1 MSDNPNQMGAEN
13 TARIDQFREDMDR
26 MKLKGASAGS
36 ERWML
41 AIGALLVLVGLVLG
55 ILGAV
60 NTINA
65 GDSPTDQRAFIASGS
80 LLGIV
85 LVIAGAALFVRFSLG
100 RFLRF
105 WLIRLVYE
113 GRSDTD
119 RIVDAIERASGL
131 ESTVPGA
138 APHPVTA
145 PTPQAAAPQQAPQ
158 AAPRQAPRAAP
169 QPAPQAAPGMPPQG
183 APQQP
188 PTPPSYPQG

>member
-1 MSDNPNQMGAEN
+1 MGADPAAGAQHS
-13 TARIDQFREDMDR
+13 ARIDQFRDDMDR

-41 AIGALLVLVGLVLG
+41 AVGALLAIAGIVLG

-105 WLIRLVYE
+105 WLVRLVYE
-113 GRSDTD
+113 GRADTD

-131 ESTVPGA
+131 DSTVPPA
-138 APHPVTA
+138 TAVPPSAPAQPGVA
-145 PTPQAAAPQQAPQ
+145 
-158 AAPRQAPRAAP
+158 
-169 QPAPQAAPGMPPQG
+169 QPAQASPNVQPPPPIAGPQG
-183 APQQP
+183 
-188 PTPPSYPQG
+188 

>member
-1 MSDNPNQMGAEN
+1 LSNNQNPTPMGADAGSQHS
-13 TARIDQFREDMDR
+13 ARIDQFRDEMDR

-41 AIGALLVLVGLVLG
+41 VIGALLAVAGIVLG

-105 WLIRLVYE
+105 WLVRLVYE
-113 GRSDTD
+113 GRADTD

-131 ESTVPGA
+131 ESTVASGGA
-138 APHPVTA
+138 PASAP
-145 PTPQAAAPQQAPQ
+145 
-158 AAPRQAPRAAP
+158 
-169 QPAPQAAPGMPPQG
+169 PAPPAQSGMVPPAP
-183 APQQP
+183 APAPAP
-188 PTPPSYPQG
+188 PTPPQSPPVGGQQG

>member
-1 MSDNPNQMGAEN
+1 MSDNPTSEN
-13 TARIDQFREDMDR
+13 PVRIQQFREDMDR
-26 MKLKGASAGS
+26 LKLKGTGGSS

-41 AIGALLVLVGLVLG
+41 VVGALLAIAGVVLG

-85 LVIAGAALFVRFSLG
+85 LVIAGATLFLRFSLG

-113 GRSDTD
+113 ARSDTD
-119 RIVDAIERASGL
+119 RVVDAIERASGL
-131 ESTVPGA
+131 ESTIPSPQA
-138 APHPVTA
+138 QPAPA
-145 PTPQAAAPQQAPQ
+145 QAAAPPPAFQ
-158 AAPRQAPRAAP
+158 
-169 QPAPQAAPGMPPQG
+169 QPANPAPPAPPAPPQR
-183 APQQP
+183 
-188 PTPPSYPQG
+188 